1 MNTPWSSRPNRESA
15 VGDRP
20 GSARYRAGAV
30 SSTRSVPRGADEP
43 EVVPRHYALCPIFGQ
58 RAFYKEVIVLSARQ
72 KGTLCVFLA
81 AVLYSI
87 GGLCIK
93 LIPWGGMAVNGGRT
107 AIALVVIGAY
117 LKLTHHRPKMNLWV
131 LVGALAVCG
140 TNILFSI
147 ANKLTTAANTIVLQF
162 TAPIFVIL
170 FSVLFFGKKPQKLDM
185 LACVLVLGGV
195 LLFFVDSLSAGG
207 MLGNILALLSGV
219 SYAGVFLLNDMPDSD
234 PISSVFWGDVISA
247 AAGLPFLGYETDFS
261 PNTLTALL
269 VLGVFQVGL
278 AYILMVEGLK
288 TTPPVT
294 ASLVS
299 GIEPVLNP
307 ILVAVFYHEMIGPV
321 ALAGAMI
328 VVGGVVLYNVILARQ
343 TEITI

>member
-1 MNTPWSSRPNRESA
+1 M
-15 VGDRP
+15 
-20 GSARYRAGAV
+20 
-30 SSTRSVPRGADEP
+30 
-43 EVVPRHYALCPIFGQ
+43 
-58 RAFYKEVIVLSARQ
+58 
-72 KGTLCVFLA
+72 FLA

-93 LIPWGGMAVNGGRT
+93 LIPWSGMAINGART
-107 AIALVVIGAY
+107 AIALVVIGLY
-117 LKLTHHRPKMNLWV
+117 LKLTDHRPKMNLWV

-147 ANKLTTAANTIVLQF
+147 ANKLTTAGNAIVLQF

-170 FSVLFFGKKPQKLDM
+170 FSVLFFGKKPQKLD
-185 LACVLVLGGV
+185 LTACGLVLGGV
-195 LLFFVDSLSAGG
+195 LLFFIDSLSAGG
-207 MLGNILALLSGV
+207 MLGNILALLSGI
-219 SYAGVFLLNDMPDSD
+219 SYAGVFMMNDMPDSD

-247 AAGLPFLGYETDFS
+247 VVGLPFLAMETDFSSTALFSLVMGYETDFS
-261 PNTLTALL
+261 GNIFVALL
-269 VLGVFQVGL
+269 VLGVFQVAL

-321 ALAGAMI
+321 ALVGAMV
-328 VVGGVVLYNVILARQ
+328 VVGSVVLYNVMLARH
-343 TEITI
+343 TEPSETGGAL